1 MEGQKHHHHHDYMK
15 AKTKCMF
22 TSVVVSFG
30 LMQWED
36 WEGGMKSLN
45 SGRANHP
52 RENDTRI
59 RWPIKDVNC
68 VLTKL
73 IIFRSTPLWDTGL
86 DFREGWILQDQ
97 IFVVHWDFKINQS
110 F

>member
-1 MEGQKHHHHHDYMK
+1 MHVYISCGEFWGDE
-15 AKTKCMF
+15 
-22 TSVVVSFG
+22 VGRLGRGV
-30 LMQWED
+30 
-36 WEGGMKSLN
+36 KSLN

-97 IFVVHWDFKINQS
+97 I
-110 F
+110 